1 VAKGASRS
9 YIERENRNPRMSEV
23 ITISIP
29 HKLGKDEALKRL
41 KAGMGSVRTK
51 FGALLKVEEETWNGD
66 QLAFRVSAIGQTSA
80 GTITAFDNYVLVEVR
95 LPWLLAKIAEKI
107 LPVIRK
113 EGQLMLE
120 KK

>member
-1 VAKGASRS
+1 MN
-9 YIERENRNPRMSEV
+9 EP

-29 HKLGKDEALKRL
+29 HKLGKDEALSRL

-66 QLAFRVSAIGQTSA
+66 ELTFRVSAVGQTSA
-80 GTITAFDNYVLVEVR
+80 GTITAFDNYVLVEVQ

>member
-1 VAKGASRS
+1 
-9 YIERENRNPRMSEV
+9 MSDA

-29 HKLGKDEALKRL
+29 HQLGKEEALRRL
-41 KAGMGSVRTK
+41 KSGMASARGK
-51 FGALLKVEEETWNGD
+51 FASLMTVEEETWNGD
-66 QLAFRVSAIGQTSA
+66 QLAFRVSAMGQKSS
-80 GTITAFDNYVLVEVR
+80 GTITAFENYVLVEVR
-95 LPWLLAKIAEKI
+95 LPWMLAKIAEKI

>member
-1 VAKGASRS
+1 
-9 YIERENRNPRMSEV
+9 MSDA

-29 HKLGKDEALKRL
+29 HALGKDEALRRL
-41 KAGMGSVRTK
+41 KSGMASARTK
-51 FGALLKVEEETWNGD
+51 FAALMTVEEETWNGD
-66 QLAFRVSAIGQTSA
+66 QLAFRVSAIGQKSS
-80 GTITAFDNYVLVEVR
+80 GTVTAFDNYVLVEVR